1 MNSLVTKISGSV
13 EAIKDLFTTLW
24 YSNSFYIIGIRD
36 YDTGKKQVVTGRSI
50 RIWQRARM
58 YFKTMPNNP
67 MMVFT
72 ISDENFNLI
81 SNGLY
86 DTASKSQRNA
96 MESINGDVET
106 LLQAIL
112 EASATRIGKECFDI
126 EFTEAV
132 KLIEEALNV

>member
-86 DTASKSQRNA
+86 DTASKLQRNA

-106 LLQAIL
+106 LLQDIL

>member
-86 DTASKSQRNA
+86 DTASKLQRNA